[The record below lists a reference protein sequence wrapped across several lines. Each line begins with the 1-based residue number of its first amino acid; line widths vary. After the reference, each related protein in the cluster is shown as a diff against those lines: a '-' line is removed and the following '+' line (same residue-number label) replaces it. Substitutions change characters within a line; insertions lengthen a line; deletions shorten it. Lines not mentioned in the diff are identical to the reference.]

1 MTLKM
6 LFLVKSLVIIHN
18 RSAVGFLRTLEKKM
32 KQPWRFVAVVC
43 SALLASAALGTGST
57 EAGSKGITFLHL
69 RATADGFELVEAKTV
84 DGSLR
89 VRRYD
94 SAKTGLHVEVRS
106 ADDRVLF
113 RDVHP
118 DPTVTRLEYEDPEH
132 PGKIRA
138 KEITNQEF
146 TIRVP
151 YFADARIV
159 HFYRRLEGRVSGSNR
174 PLLIHQGQVT
184 LPSK

>member
-1 MTLKM
+1 MKE
-6 LFLVKSLVIIHN
+6 FWRLV
-18 RSAVGFLRTLEKKM
+18 
-32 KQPWRFVAVVC
+32 VAVC
-43 SALLASAALGTGST
+43 SVLLASAEVGV
-57 EAGSKGITFLHL
+57 GSKPDNTGITFLHL
-69 RATADGFELVEAKTV
+69 RATADGFELIEARTV
-84 DGSLR
+84 NGSLR
-89 VRRYD
+89 NRRYD
-94 SAKTGLHVEVRS
+94 SAKPGLHVEVQS

-113 RDVHP
+113 RDVYP
-118 DPTVTRLEYEDPEH
+118 EPTVTRLEYEDPEH

-151 YFADARIV
+151 YFAEARAV

-184 LPSK
+184 LPPK